1 MVSALA
7 RLLLP
12 FLLIAASCAG
22 AASVDVPLDELLDR
36 LDALSVESSGS
47 DFDEILR
54 ATEARLTDATPRQRD
69 WFELIRI
76 RMLARSGALDEASDQ
91 IVALVENL
99 DAMDPD
105 IAQRALN
112 LATNIL
118 VVNDRFDEG
127 FRYFRRALNRAPTI
141 EDPMMRAGTFSVA
154 AEFYDRIGETG
165 TALTYAEKA
174 LALARE
180 HGLERTACIAL
191 ERGGRALLN
200 AGRHEQAAERFRSA
214 IRTCLQA
221 DEAVFEGQA
230 RLGLGRALD
239 ALGDAETDATLRSA
253 LRTFQQ
259 ASFPEGEME
268 TRTVLAARALASDT
282 PDAARGL
289 LEPVAARLDAPGD
302 RGIRAAAWRLLARL
316 AEEDGDQALAFERM
330 RQAVELRRDR
340 SERERAMRIALLI
353 NEQDIEARAKEL
365 ELLRDRN
372 RVLQLESERRQQADL
387 GLLYGGSGAAVAALL
402 VIALLIQTARDRTRF
417 QRMSE
422 RDGLTGLLNHT
433 RFFQLANQAFLRSE
447 QLERPF
453 SIVVTDIDLFKQ
465 INDRYGHL
473 AGDAILSRTG
483 DCLREAFGQTA
494 LLGRLGGEEFG
505 VALPDMDTDAA
516 VARIEHL
523 RAWIRRDR
531 PSDEPELTLSFGV
544 AERTREPDLD
554 TLYARADQALYDA
567 KDGGR
572 DRVVTVARLGL
583 GPARFT
589 T

>member
-12 FLLIAASCAG
+12 FLLIVASCAG
-22 AASVDVPLDELLDR
+22 AASVDEPPLAELLER
-36 LDALSVESSGS
+36 MDALSVESSGG
-47 DFDEILR
+47 DFDEMLR
-54 ATEARLTDATPRQRD
+54 TTESRLSDATPRQRD
-69 WFELIRI
+69 RFELIRI

-105 IAQRALN
+105 LAQRALN

-118 VVNDRFDEG
+118 VVNDRFDAG
-127 FRYFRRALNRAPTI
+127 FRYFRRALNRAPMI

-154 AEFYDRIGETG
+154 AEFYDRIGETA
-165 TALTYAEKA
+165 TALTYADQA

-200 AGRHEQAAERFRSA
+200 AGRHEQAAERFRGA
-214 IRTCLQA
+214 IRSCLQA
-221 DEAVFEGQA
+221 NEAVFEGQA

-239 ALGDAETDATLRSA
+239 ALGYADADASLRSA
-253 LRTFQQ
+253 LQIFEQ
-259 ASFPEGEME
+259 AGFPEGAME
-268 TRTVLAARALASDT
+268 ARTVLAARALAADA
-282 PDAARGL
+282 PGAARDL

-302 RGIRAAAWRLLARL
+302 LGIRAAAWQLLARL
-316 AEEDGDQALAFERM
+316 AERDGNQALAFERM
-330 RQAVELRRDR
+330 RQAVVLRRDR

-372 RVLQLESERRQQADL
+372 RALQLEAERRQQADL
-387 GLLYGGSGAAVAALL
+387 GLIYGGSGAGVAALL
-402 VIALLIQTARDRTRF
+402 VIALLFQTARDRSRF

-422 RDGLTGLLNHT
+422 RDSLTGLLNHT
-433 RFFQLANQAFLRSE
+433 RFFQLANQSFLRS
-447 QLERPF
+447 QQVERPF
-453 SIVVTDIDLFKQ
+453 TIVVTDIDLFKQ

-483 DCLREAFGQTA
+483 ECLREAFGEA
-494 LLGRLGGEEFG
+494 PCLG
-505 VALPDMDTDAA
+505 AWAA
-516 VARIEHL
+516 RSSASRFRTWTPTPRSPGSSTCGPGCAAIG
-523 RAWIRRDR
+523 R
-531 PSDEPELTLSFGV
+531 PTNPNS
-544 AERTREPDLD
+544 R
-554 TLYARADQALYDA
+554 
-567 KDGGR
+567 
-572 DRVVTVARLGL
+572 
-583 GPARFT
+583 
-589 T
+589 